1 MGSRWIGQGCIIS
14 LVPLAGCEYGAAFVR
29 LERCGVGGLDRVAS
43 SLSSHSSGETPP
55 FALRLHRLHRLRAED
70 TTFCPA
76 FSLPSAKTPPSACGP
91 SGQLVDDRALSH
103 PAQLLRKS
111 VPRTAVHHCRPP
123 PFLDLPLPFTAFPWP
138 PTALRLAFHRPSL
151 TFHRLRS
158 TFHRPSLT
166 FHRRRSTVAVL
177 KWVVISVIAC
187 AAAVV
192 ACGQREALLDCVRRT

>member
-151 TFHRLRS
+151 TFHRLRLTS
-158 TFHRPSLT
+158 HKSFHQE
-166 FHRRRSTVAVL
+166 
-177 KWVVISVIAC
+177 IAT
-187 AAAVV
+187 
-192 ACGQREALLDCVRRT
+192 E